1 MTSIDKLLIQ
11 GIRSFSPQNRN
22 VIEFFKP
29 LTLIVG
35 TNGAGKTVR
44 FCAVPRSL
52 LGLETIIECL
62 KYACTG
68 ELPPNSRNGQAFI
81 HDTKVGSLLPSF
93 SA

>member
-35 TNGAGKTVR
+35 TNGAGKTVHI
-44 FCAVPRSL
+44 
-52 LGLETIIECL
+52 LGDSVSQDIDHYRVLEVRV
-62 KYACTG
+62 YWRA
-68 ELPPNSRNGQAFI
+68 
-81 HDTKVGSLLPSF
+81 
-93 SA
+93 SAQLAKRPGLHS